1 MYVKHAEVVEFDGEQ
16 LRAFIT
22 RSPFNCT
29 QLSKY
34 LGHGNAYIAQI
45 CTAGRVCKGDWDKL
59 ADLLSIKIEDFAP
72 RKAEAK
78 TKVVPSDDSEM
89 IKLLASINAHLANC
103 EQYLNNIN
111 ARSKAM
117 HDDMREWK
125 EGIHKELLE
134 LKACWK

>member
-1 MYVKHAEVVEFDGEQ
+1 MFFTHYHPR
-16 LRAFIT
+16 RA
-22 RSPFNCT
+22 
-29 QLSKY
+29 KE
-34 LGHGNAYIAQI
+34 
-45 CTAGRVCKGDWDKL
+45 DWDKL
-59 ADLLSIKIEDFAP
+59 ADLLNIKAEDFAP
-72 RKAEAK
+72 HKEELK

-125 EGIHKELLE
+125 EGLHRELIE